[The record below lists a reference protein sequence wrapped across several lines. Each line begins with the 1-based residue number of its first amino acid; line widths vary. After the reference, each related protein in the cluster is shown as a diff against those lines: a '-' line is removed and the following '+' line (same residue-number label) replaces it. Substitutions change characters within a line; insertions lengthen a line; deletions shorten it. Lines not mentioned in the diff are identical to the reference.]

1 METELMFEYP
11 CPECGRGTV
20 RTTRVHNYKTKIKG
34 YPFVV
39 DEALIGVC
47 DLCHAESFAP
57 EETKRWENLFSRSL
71 EASQAFLSPEEI
83 TELRKALD
91 LSMEDFA
98 RLIGSTRQSISMWE
112 KEERV
117 SPPLR
122 TADLLMKLVRQS
134 HQAGPVDV
142 LTFLLNEARKW
153 GVVIELRRP
162 AMCSNENG
170 DAVVGV
176 KRETTSTYDQKRD
189 LLERLN
195 IVQEKYTRLQHF
207 PAVIV
212 KDFWKK
218 VQKIIETGAD
228 KPQPPK
234 LPILFFLLDRWAIQ
248 SLSEIDR
255 LLGYLNKSRN
265 KRHRK
270 ELGNLV
276 RRLQMNATSYRE
288 AAGAVF
294 EAAILAALLRTGD
307 DESVTL
313 YPQIRNNGFP
323 EAAINLEQ
331 KTVYLEA
338 TLLSQTTDQERIW
351 EIGTE
356 NLYEQK
362 KPSQAEM
369 EKLRISAVRNYSL
382 LSTILVA
389 GDPYDDAL
397 RLVSKIVEKR
407 KRLAPQAPNIL
418 CLGLSDLGPDVRSLK
433 WGADDIFSGT
443 LKSAQS
449 IKRRLETR
457 LSNDKSMQTDEI
469 EKVKAKI
476 QGLEKW
482 INAFT
487 AEPRLTGILVFQ
499 WESDG
504 FLPKAIFRNPF
515 PSPTSRLCD
524 TEWKTILEMLGFRA
538 K

>member
-11 CPECGRGTV
+11 CPECGHGTV

-47 DLCHAESFAP
+47 DQCHAESFAP
-57 EETKRWENLFSRSL
+57 EETKRWETLFSRSL

-153 GVVIELRRP
+153 GVIIELRRSLLH
-162 AMCSNENG
+162 SNEDG
-170 DAVVGV
+170 ITVFHT
-176 KRETTSTYDQKRD
+176 KRNSLNTYDQKKD
-189 LLERLN
+189 LLARLD
-195 IVQEKYTRLQHF
+195 IAQEKYARLQHF
-207 PAVIV
+207 PVVIAR
-212 KDFWKK
+212 DFWKK
-218 VQKIIETGAD
+218 IKEIIEAEAG

-234 LPILFFLLDRWAIQ
+234 LPVLFFLLDRREIQ
-248 SLSEIDR
+248 SLSGIDR
-255 LLGYLNKSRN
+255 LLGCLNKSRN

-270 ELGNLV
+270 ELGNLI
-276 RRLQMNATSYRE
+276 RRLQMGTTDYRN

-294 EAAILAALLRTGD
+294 EAEILATLLKGSNG
-307 DESVTL
+307 ESVTL

-323 EAAINLEQ
+323 EAAINLGQ

-338 TLLSQTTDQERIW
+338 TLLSQTEDQERIW

-362 KPSQAEM
+362 KPSQAEIQ
-369 EKLRISAVRNYSL
+369 KLGISKVNNHS
-382 LSTILVA
+382 SFSIVSGV
-389 GDPYDDAL
+389 GDPYNDAL
-397 RLVSKIVEKR
+397 RLVRKIDEKR
-407 KRLAPQAPNIL
+407 KQLAPDAPNVI
-418 CLGLSDLGPDVRSLK
+418 CLGLSDLDPHVRSLK
-433 WGADDIFSGT
+433 WGAEDIFSGT
-443 LKSAQS
+443 LESAQA

-457 LSNDKSMQTDEI
+457 LSNDRTLRVDEVQNI
-469 EKVKAKI
+469 KEEI
-476 QGLEKW
+476 QRLERW
-482 INAFT
+482 INKFT

-499 WESDG
+499 WEG
-504 FLPKAIFRNPF
+504 AEFVPKTSFHN
-515 PSPTSRLCD
+515 PSPSPESSLLD
-524 TEWKTILEMLGFRA
+524 VEWKTLLHMLGFC
-538 K
+538 